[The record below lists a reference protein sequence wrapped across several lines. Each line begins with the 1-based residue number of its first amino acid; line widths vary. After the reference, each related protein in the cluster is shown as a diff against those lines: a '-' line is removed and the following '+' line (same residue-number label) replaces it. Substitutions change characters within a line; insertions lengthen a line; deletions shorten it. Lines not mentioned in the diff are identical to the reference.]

1 MNGLLSGLS
10 LSCEHATLL
19 LIKREENKINRIEKI
34 QLWIHTSICG
44 LCKEFDGQNDFIN
57 HHLEIHFHNK
67 QDKGIGLCNEDKK
80 SMKKALLESE

>member
-1 MNGLLSGLS
+1 MMSTCYGYIIHPSFLNQRDPFFG
-10 LSCEHATLL
+10 
-19 LIKREENKINRIEKI
+19 IKINRIEKI